1 MNDQVPQ
8 PPDTSEEEL
17 RQRAE
22 ARVEERSHL
31 LQHIGTYIIINGFLV
46 VVWALSGRGY
56 PWFLWVMAG
65 WGIGLAA
72 HIIGYFTGTRGQAAR
87 DRMVAK
93 EMERMKKKS
102 Q

>member
-1 MNDQVPQ
+1 
-8 PPDTSEEEL
+8 
-17 RQRAE
+17 
-22 ARVEERSHL
+22 
-31 LQHIGTYIIINGFLV
+31 
-46 VVWALSGRGY
+46 
-56 PWFLWVMAG
+56 MAG

-72 HIIGYFTGTRGQAAR
+72 HIVGYFTGTRGQAAR